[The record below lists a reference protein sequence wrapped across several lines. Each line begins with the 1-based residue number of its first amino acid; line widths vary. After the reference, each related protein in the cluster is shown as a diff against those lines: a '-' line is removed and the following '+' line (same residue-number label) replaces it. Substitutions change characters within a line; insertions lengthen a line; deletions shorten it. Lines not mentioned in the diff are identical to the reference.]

1 MAQCFLFTQ
10 IWSESSQFQRKVKE
24 LHFSLIFVN
33 LIIDVNTGGKKWKID
48 YHNSRDK
55 NNLTDIN
62 NNLIKFDKEEIG
74 YWTFPSSSIKKPDGT
89 EG

>member
-1 MAQCFLFTQ
+1 M
-10 IWSESSQFQRKVKE
+10 
-24 LHFSLIFVN
+24 VN

-74 YWTFPSSSIKKPDGT
+74 YWTFPPTVNQGSLFTTSSSPLSSYPFYNSHSDSIGFDLHFPSD
-89 EG
+89 

>member
-1 MAQCFLFTQ
+1 MAK
-10 IWSESSQFQRKVKE
+10 SSN
-24 LHFSLIFVN
+24 LC

-74 YWTFPSSSIKKPDGT
+74 Y
-89 EG
+89 

>member
-1 MAQCFLFTQ
+1 M
-10 IWSESSQFQRKVKE
+10 
-24 LHFSLIFVN
+24 VN

-48 YHNSRDK
+48 YNNSRDK

-62 NNLIKFDKEEIG
+62 KNLIKFDKEEIG
-74 YWTFPSSSIKKPDGT
+74 CWTFPFSSIKKSYGT